1 MIRLA
6 SRRLP
11 RRPRKHACGH
21 RWRSRSKPARRGSP
35 TRAFARGTQRAW
47 PRRRL
52 HIHDDGGIERPSCHL
67 ARTTTTIEGTRAA
80 HASAAC
86 ANIARGAD
94 KTRQTRPPPC
104 SSKRRF
110 KTALSAVVP
119 GMALAKLAHACQK
132 TRTTQEGLFSRLIQ
146 PQPILLSRLQPR
158 PLREKVVGA
167 AHTTSARQAAT
178 TWARTHHHALVAS
191 RSRSLAS

>member
-67 ARTTTTIEGTRAA
+67 ARTTTTIEGTRAGTRER
-80 HASAAC
+80 SVC
-86 ANIARGAD
+86 KYRQGRCD
-94 KTRQTRPPPC
+94 KTRETRPPPC
-104 SSKRRF
+104 SSK
-110 KTALSAVVP
+110 KKKIQNST
-119 GMALAKLAHACQK
+119 
-132 TRTTQEGLFSRLIQ
+132 FSREIPAWRVEASPLLA
-146 PQPILLSRLQPR
+146 PQLSWRKLQ
-158 PLREKVVGA
+158 
-167 AHTTSARQAAT
+167 SARQGKAQ
-178 TWARTHHHALVAS
+178 RSDVAS
-191 RSRSLAS
+191 TRQPKPLPP